1 MVKENKNIKRKDEII
16 KKDFIYKENEKQRSE
31 YIYIKIFKS
40 LSIKNQK
47 IYDYHYKC
55 KTFKGIKS
63 KKIFNK
69 KKFNYLNENMLL
81 KLFFIYINNINNI
94 LLIYFFLIF
103 FSSFLS
109 HSVERRIMNSLS
121 EISLK
126 IRGRGDQYVLNEN
139 FRPNPDQIIINDI
152 IQESTGTNIASNLGS
167 GINNIKIIWNTDL
180 TSCSS
185 MFNGLE
191 NIVEI
196 DLSNFDSSQVI
207 KMDGMFSGCKKITS
221 IDLTNFK
228 TSSCTNMNSMFA
240 VCELL
245 TSLNLSGFDTSLV
258 KNMGAMFYDCKS
270 ITQLDLSKFKTS
282 LVTKMNSMFRDCVNL
297 NSIDLT
303 SFDTSSVDN
312 MNIMFYYCSSLT
324 TLNLSNFNTTLV
336 TNMNGMFSAC
346 SNLISLDLSN
356 FITSKVT
363 NMGFMFY
370 ACNKLESLNINNFET
385 SSVSNM
391 EEMFGYCYVLKS
403 LNLQNFNTELV
414 TKTTDMFLSCK
425 SLKFLDLS
433 SFRTSSLLNM
443 ENMFKDCNSLISL
456 NINNFDLSSVVTMS
470 SIFNGCNSLISLDL
484 RVFNNFNSDT
494 TTNYEN
500 IFLNCHDSLR
510 YCFTNTDIDQ
520 INNQLSGF
528 SSNNCLDDCFIN
540 LENKFIIERR
550 ECIDDCSHDDYY
562 QYEYESICYHACP
575 EGTHQ
580 SKQNNYLCKD
590 DFTCEHY
597 YNYEYTGCIDTIPT
611 GYYLDN
617 PELQTIEK
625 CDIKCAECN
634 LESTTNNL
642 CISCN
647 NDENYYSKYND
658 NSNIGTYINCYNEGF
673 EGYYLDNV
681 EKMYKPCYS
690 RCKNCYDSGDEN
702 NNKCTECLSSYIL
715 LINGNCY
722 MANEYK
728 DIEYF
733 VNQYVNLNNIADLNY
748 YYYDINSVRDELK
761 SKYNFT
767 YIIFSQDTK
776 KNLINKYKLDEEKH
790 KIYIL
795 IVEPPNNNKNSI
807 NINYNYKLILE
818 NGTFLNLNNIKEDLY
833 INVSVPINELSLPNF
848 NYCLYF
854 AEQGYDIYDKK
865 GSFYNDLCAPA
876 YLYENDLILT
886 DRKNDIYPNNA
897 TLCKDNCQYKSVNI
911 EEKRIICEC
920 NLNMDANY
928 TNEEDDFLKE
938 EDDGNFISY
947 LLDYINYKILKCYNL
962 LITFKNLKNNY
973 AFYIIIS
980 IFIINIILYLIF
992 CLYEIF
998 SIRKITI
1005 KYFPNEQKI
1014 YEETMTEM
1022 KRLKSINIRTNSKK
1036 IASKRHTSKTINQKN
1051 DKKETTETRKKTY
1064 ITSRVEIYDYS
1075 ENRNEINDTNIKE
1088 KDDQTKEGNLNE
1100 LPFTLA
1106 IQKDNRSAPQIFVSI
1121 LIEKIEFVHLIIG
1134 NHNIKVILI
1143 FEYILSSLI
1152 DFLINTLLY
1161 SDDIVSQKYHNN
1173 GKLDFVVTLL
1183 LSILSNIITSFI
1195 CNILS
1200 FSDGIEEILEE
1211 IIQIK
1216 KENAY
1221 LFAVNKFM
1229 KILKVKVFLSFVIQ
1243 ILFISFFFYY
1253 VVIFCIVY
1261 NHSQKSLLTNY
1272 SSSLVESLIT
1282 SVTISVIV
1290 AVIRKIGIICLSNK
1304 LYNTSKFI
1312 NSRF

>member
-1 MVKENKNIKRKDEII
+1 MKKENIKTTIKKEIF
-16 KKDFIYKENEKQRSE
+16 KKDFLRNLKKNNKDAFEKP
-31 YIYIKIFKS
+31 IT
-40 LSIKNQK
+40 
-47 IYDYHYKC
+47 HM
-55 KTFKGIKS
+55 T
-63 KKIFNK
+63 KKNK
-69 KKFNYLNENMLL
+69 KKINNNIILKIINNKNRTNIKKCKYLNKSNFLNIYLL
-81 KLFFIYINNINNI
+81 YIYNIINFLIVNFFLLFFPSCLTNNLDII
-94 LLIYFFLIF
+94 RL
-103 FSSFLS
+103 
-109 HSVERRIMNSLS
+109 NSLS
-121 EISLK
+121 EISLTINGIGNQSILSNDFTTIPNQIFVNGILQNTTGK
-126 IRGRGDQYVLNEN
+126 IVY
-139 FRPNPDQIIINDI
+139 
-152 IQESTGTNIASNLGS
+152 NLQNN
-167 GINNIKIIWNTDL
+167 INNITIIWNDQL

-185 MFNGLE
+185 MFYNLT
-191 NIVEI
+191 NILKA
-196 DLSNFDSSQVI
+196 DLSKFDSSKVI
-207 KMDGMFSGCKKITS
+207 KMNNMFCCCKSLTSLNLSNLNTS
-221 IDLTNFK
+221 IV
-228 TSSCTNMNSMFA
+228 TNMNSMFRE
-240 VCELL
+240 CILL
-245 TSLNLSGFDTSLV
+245 TSIN
-258 KNMGAMFYDCKS
+258 
-270 ITQLDLSKFKTS
+270 
-282 LVTKMNSMFRDCVNL
+282 
-297 NSIDLT
+297 LT
-303 SFDTSSVDN
+303 SFDTSSVTD
-312 MNIMFYYCSSLT
+312 MGSMFYVCDSLIS
-324 TLNLSNFNTTLV
+324 LNLSNFNTSSV
-336 TNMNGMFSAC
+336 INMNGMFSGC
-346 SNLISLDLSN
+346 KS
-356 FITSKVT
+356 ITSL
-363 NMGFMFY
+363 
-370 ACNKLESLNINNFET
+370 KLNNFNT
-385 SSVSNM
+385 SSVNNM
-391 EEMFGYCYVLKS
+391 GYMFYGCNVLELLNLNNFDTSSVTFMKSMFSYCYNLKS
-403 LNLQNFNTELV
+403 LNLNNFDVKKVTNT
-414 TKTTDMFLSCK
+414 TSMFENCT
-425 SLKFLDLS
+425 SLKLLDLS
-433 SFRTSSLLNM
+433 SFITSSIQNT
-443 ENMFKDCNSLISL
+443 ENMFKYCISLISL
-456 NINNFDLSSVVTMS
+456 NINNFNISSTSNINNM
-470 SIFNGCNSLISLDL
+470 FHGCKSLISLNL
-484 RVFNNFNSDT
+484 RAFHNFNSEI

-500 IFLNCHDSLR
+500 LFYNCNESLR
-510 YCFTNTDIDQ
+510 YCFNSSIEQVNT
-520 INNQLSGF
+520 QLANF
-528 SSNNCLDDCFIN
+528 SNNNCSDDCFTN
-540 LENKFIIERR
+540 LKNKFIIERR
-550 ECIDDCSHDDYY
+550 QCIDDCSNDNYY
-562 QYEYESICYHACP
+562 KYEYESICYHACP

-580 SKQNNYLCKD
+580 SLQNNYLCKD
-590 DFTCEHY
+590 DFFCDNY
-597 YNYEYTGCIDTIPT
+597 YNYEYTGCIDNIPE
-611 GYYLDN
+611 GYYLKN
-617 PELQTIEK
+617 LSLKTIDK
-625 CDIKCAECN
+625 CDIKCRNCT
-634 LESTTNNL
+634 LESLANNS

-647 NDENYYSKYND
+647 SNESYYPKFNDSLNN
-658 NSNIGTYINCYNEGF
+658 NSFIKCYNEEL
-673 EGYYLDNV
+673 EGYYLDNG
-681 EKMYKPCYS
+681 ENMYKPCYS
-690 RCKNCYDSGDEN
+690 RCKTCTELGDEN
-702 NNKCTECLSSYIL
+702 DNKCTGCLSIYTL

-722 MANEYK
+722 KDDEYNSEEITNNSDNDIYINK

-733 VNQYVNLNNIADLNY
+733 INQYINLNNILDTLY
-748 YYYDINSVRDELK
+748 YYYNINLDNIELK
-761 SKYNFT
+761 IKFNNRT
-767 YIIFSQDTK
+767 YIYFPQDTK
-776 KNLINKYKLDEEKH
+776 KNI
-790 KIYIL
+790 IYIYNLKEKKDNIYVL
-795 IVEPPNNNKNSI
+795 IIESLTNNI
-807 NINYNYKLILE
+807 NNINRNYNYKLILE
-818 NGTFLNLNNIKEDLY
+818 NGTFLNLNKINEDSY
-833 INVSVPINELSLPNF
+833 IEVYVPITEFNLPNF

-865 GSFYNDLCAPA
+865 SNFYNDICSPA
-876 YLYENDLILT
+876 YLYENDITLS
-886 DRKNDIYPNNA
+886 DRKKDIYPNNS

-920 NLNMDANY
+920 NLNVEANY

>member
-1 MVKENKNIKRKDEII
+1 MVKENKIYKQEKGS
-16 KKDFIYKENEKQRSE
+16 KKDFIIKAKGNQRSE
-31 YIYIKIFKS
+31 YIHKKLFRPKAEII
-40 LSIKNQK
+40 QK
-47 IYDYHYKC
+47 IYDYKNENEI
-55 KTFKGIKS
+55 FKRIKG
-63 KKIFNK
+63 KKRNNILNNK
-69 KKFNYLNENMLL
+69 RFNYLNKNIFL
-81 KLFFIYINNINNI
+81 KLFFIYISKISNI

-103 FSSFLS
+103 FPSCLS
-109 HSVERRIMNSLS
+109 KDLILKKLNSLS

-126 IRGRGDQYVLNEN
+126 VSGEGDQYVLNEN
-139 FRPNPDQIIINDI
+139 FLRNPDQILINGISQD
-152 IQESTGTNIASNLGS
+152 STGTNIAYNLPS
-167 GINNIKIIWNTDL
+167 GINIIKLIWNLDL

-185 MFNGLE
+185 MFKDLE
-191 NIVEI
+191 NIVEV

-207 KMDGMFSGCKKITS
+207 TMDRMFFGCKKITS
-221 IDLTNFK
+221 IDLTNFE
-228 TSSCTNMNSMFA
+228 TSLCNNMNSMFQS
-240 VCELL
+240 CELL
-245 TSLNLSGFDTSLV
+245 ASIDLSNFDTSLV
-258 KNMGAMFYDCKS
+258 TDMGSMFYLCNA
-270 ITQLDLSKFKTS
+270 LTS
-282 LVTKMNSMFRDCVNL
+282 LD
-297 NSIDLT
+297 I
-303 SFDTSSVDN
+303 
-312 MNIMFYYCSSLT
+312 
-324 TLNLSNFNTTLV
+324 SNFNTEIV
-336 TNMNGMFSAC
+336 TNMNGLFSAC
-346 SNLISLDLSN
+346 GNIISLDLSN
-356 FITSKVT
+356 FITSECT

-370 ACNKLESLNINNFET
+370 GCNKLESLNINSFDT
-385 SSVSNM
+385 SKVTFM
-391 EEMFGYCYVLKS
+391 KRMFSYCNELKS
-403 LNLQNFNTELV
+403 LNLKHFNTDLV
-414 TKTTDMFLSCK
+414 TNTIGMFEDCRT
-425 SLKFLDLS
+425 LKFLDLS
-433 SFRTSSLLNM
+433 SFRTSSLVNM
-443 ENMFKDCNSLISL
+443 EDMFKGCNSLISL

-470 SIFNGCNSLISLDL
+470 NIFNGCNSLISLNL
-484 RVFNNFNSDT
+484 NAFNNFNSDT

-715 LINGNCY
+715 LIDGNCY

-733 VNQYVNLNNIADLNY
+733 VNQYVNLNNIADLKH
-748 YYYDINSVRDELK
+748 YYYDINSNDTELK
-761 SKYNFT
+761 NRHNLT
-767 YIIFSQDTK
+767 YIDFSQDTK
-776 KNLINKYKLDEEKH
+776 KGLLVKYNLDEEKD
-790 KIYIL
+790 KIFVL
-795 IVEPPNNNKNSI
+795 IIDPSNNNLDNIKN
-807 NINYNYKLILE
+807 YDYKFILE
-818 NGTFLNLNNIKEDLY
+818 NGTFLDLNKIKEDLY
-833 INVSVPINELSLPNF
+833 INVSVPITEFSLPNF

-854 AEQGYDIYDKK
+854 AEQGYDIYNKK
-865 GSFYNDLCAPA
+865 GNFYNDLCAPA

-886 DRKNDIYPNNA
+886 DRKKDIYPNNA

-920 NLNMDANY
+920 NLNVDANY

-962 LITFKNLKNNY
+962 LTVFQNLKNSY
-973 AFYIIIS
+973 VFYIIIS
-980 IFIINIILYLIF
+980 IFIINIMMYIIF
-992 CLYEIF
+992 CFYEIK
-998 SIRKITI
+998 SIRKLIIQNYPTM
-1005 KYFPNEQKI
+1005 QKI
-1014 YEETMTEM
+1014 YEETVNEI
-1022 KRLKSINIRTNSKK
+1022 KRLRKLNSTTTSSSKRLSCKTVNKK
-1036 IASKRHTSKTINQKN
+1036 INNKKSKDKINKSRNNTVRVDKAIISEYVENKEEYNDNKTIEKSVKN
-1051 DKKETTETRKKTY
+1051 EDDKEED
-1064 ITSRVEIYDYS
+1064 I
-1075 ENRNEINDTNIKE
+1075 
-1088 KDDQTKEGNLNE
+1088 NE
-1100 LPFTLA
+1100 LPFSLA
-1106 IQKDNRSAPQIFVSI
+1106 LQKDNRNGPQIFVSL
-1121 LIEKIEFVHLIIG
+1121 LIQKLEFVDLIFGGHKIR
-1134 NHNIKVILI
+1134 IILI
-1143 FEYILSSLI
+1143 FEYILSSLL

-1173 GKLDFVVTLL
+1173 GKLDFVVTLS
-1183 LSILSNIITSFI
+1183 LSILSNLVASFFG
-1195 CNILS
+1195 NFLN
-1200 FSDGIEEILEE
+1200 FSDGIEDILDEIME
-1211 IIQIK
+1211 IKREIS
-1216 KENAY
+1216 Y

-1229 KILKVKVFLSFVIQ
+1229 KILKVKVFFSFLIQ
-1243 ILFISFFFYY
+1243 IIFISFFFYY

-1272 SSSLVESLIT
+1272 FSSLVESLIT
-1282 SVTISVIV
+1282 SVIVSVIV
-1290 AVIRKIGIICLSNK
+1290 VIIRKIGIICLSNK